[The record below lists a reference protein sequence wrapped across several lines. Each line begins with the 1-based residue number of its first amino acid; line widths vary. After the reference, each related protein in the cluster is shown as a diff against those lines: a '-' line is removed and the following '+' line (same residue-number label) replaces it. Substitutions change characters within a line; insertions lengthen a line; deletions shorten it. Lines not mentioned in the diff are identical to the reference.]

1 MNLAPKLT
9 AVKFNKRFI
18 DIINICVLIAVP
30 ATTYSQTSE
39 PKAAYVNKIRI
50 YREYIELQEYHNNYV
65 QKLEDADRDIGNKIR
80 KIDSLYHE
88 SVIQSGE
95 SSSVVRK
102 YEKDKEH
109 ENEVHMDYIRSIL
122 VQFDD
127 LTAQCEAKIEK
138 AILEIVEEE
147 NFKGWEEVESAED
160 IVDGVDITD
169 MVLFRV
175 NR

>member
-1 MNLAPKLT
+1 
-9 AVKFNKRFI
+9 
-18 DIINICVLIAVP
+18 
-30 ATTYSQTSE
+30 
-39 PKAAYVNKIRI
+39 
-50 YREYIELQEYHNNYV
+50 
-65 QKLEDADRDIGNKIR
+65 
-80 KIDSLYHE
+80 
-88 SVIQSGE
+88 
-95 SSSVVRK
+95 VVRK